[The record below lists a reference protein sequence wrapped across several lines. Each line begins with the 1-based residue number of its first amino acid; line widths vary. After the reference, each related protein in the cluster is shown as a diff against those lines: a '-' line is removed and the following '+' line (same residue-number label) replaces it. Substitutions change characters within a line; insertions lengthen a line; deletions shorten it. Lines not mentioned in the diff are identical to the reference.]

1 MDNKTVSNLNIRDIA
16 LRDNFTLAEKFNFAV
31 IYLIFILITWY
42 PFGRSTMFLG
52 FIFILCLTSLFNLK
66 VHEKVHPFLIDKLW
80 LKSGVL
86 ISGPLIIL
94 VVYFATG
101 NSSGLDYILNAG
113 TDYWSLKEGYNILD
127 TNLLWNTRWG
137 QFTALFTLFALCT
150 HLFIIPKS
158 LYFINKLLGW
168 CCINVGMIAI
178 VGFLYKAAALKA
190 PLFLESNGSD
200 DFFFYFAYDGF
211 WAAFAIMWVFISY
224 ALSVIEF
231 EKGSIPFIETTAPIY
246 ITISILLAST
256 ALIVQANLPA
266 AFLALSYS
274 FICIQKIKFFSSKK
288 DPIFKAIKPYCILLF
303 IISFLFGI
311 YRLILS
317 YPESD
322 EIMHLKNSALEIF
335 YQSPIFGWGIDAF
348 QLLAPFYNDVQLSD
362 DYYELAPTGILSML
376 IEFGIFG
383 TLIIALYASFMLIR
397 YSILKQ
403 ENLFSN
409 TILMGLF
416 ALLILN
422 FFETP
427 FYNVP
432 TLFSFWIIWFCAFRW
447 ADLLIKNPDEV
458 DTGVQLLTDYKLRN
472 IPYVAEPKKEVFK

>member
-1 MDNKTVSNLNIRDIA
+1 MENRTVSNLNIRDIA
-16 LRDNFTLAEKFNFAV
+16 LRDNFTLAEKLNFAV
-31 IYLIFILITWY
+31 IYLIFILTTWI
-42 PFGRSTMFLG
+42 PFTRSAMLLG
-52 FIFILCLTSLFNLK
+52 FIFILCLASLLNLR

-80 LKSGVL
+80 LKSGLL
-86 ISGPLIIL
+86 ISGPLVILIIYL
-94 VVYFATG
+94 VTG
-101 NSSGLDYILNAG
+101 NSSGLDHVSNAG
-113 TDYWSLKEGYNILD
+113 TDYLSLKEGYNILG
-127 TNLLWNTRWG
+127 TNLLRNTRWG

-168 CCINVGMIAI
+168 CCINVGIMAFI
-178 VGFLYKAAALKA
+178 GFLYKASALKA
-190 PLFLESNGSD
+190 PLFIEGYGFD

-211 WAAFAIMWVFISY
+211 WAAFAMVWVFVSY

-231 EKGSIPFIETTAPIY
+231 EKESTPFIKTSAPIY

-256 ALIVQANLPA
+256 ALIVEANLPA

-288 DPIFKAIKPYCILLF
+288 DPIFKSLKPYCILLF
-303 IISFLFGI
+303 ITSFLFGI

-317 YPESD
+317 YPGSD

-335 YQSPIFGWGIDAF
+335 YKSPIFGWGIDAF
-348 QLLAPFYNDVQLSD
+348 QLLAPFYNDVHLLG
-362 DYYELAPTGILSML
+362 DYHEIAPTGILSML
-376 IEFGIFG
+376 LEFGILG
-383 TLIIALYASFMLIR
+383 TLIITLYTGFLLIR

-403 ENLFSN
+403 ENPFSN
-409 TILMGLF
+409 TLLMGLF
-416 ALLILN
+416 ALLMLN

-427 FYNVP
+427 FYSIP
-432 TLFSFWIIWFCAFRW
+432 ILYSYWILWFCAFRW

-458 DTGVQLLTDYKLRN
+458 DNSLQLVTDDKLRN
-472 IPYVAEPKKEVFK
+472 VPFVKEPKKDVFK